1 MGNWFTIDRLDSG
14 THIISEYRHWEETHC
29 YLLHGEERSLLIDS
43 GLGICRIS
51 GEVSRLVSGPVIPVA
66 THIHWDHI
74 GGHAEFPEFYAHE
87 AELDW
92 LSGQFPLDAE
102 TIRAMVVDR
111 CELPEGFDVSGY
123 EMFQGQ
129 PSRVLHDGDKIE
141 LGGRSVEVLHTP
153 GTRPGTCASGS
164 PTGAGYI
171 PATSFMRTYCSP
183 TIPRPTPKPTW
194 TRLSA

>member
-1 MGNWFTIDRLDSG
+1 MFSMGNWFTIDRLDSG

-111 CELPEGFDVSGY
+111 CELPEGFDVSG
-123 EMFQGQ
+123 
-129 PSRVLHDGDKIE
+129 
-141 LGGRSVEVLHTP
+141 
-153 GTRPGTCASGS
+153 
-164 PTGAGYI
+164 
-171 PATSFMRTYCSP
+171 
-183 TIPRPTPKPTW
+183 
-194 TRLSA
+194 